1 MKKNLK
7 LEDRKKILAYLED
20 KKQVSVEEL
29 LANSGAERLRV
40 YPLLFE
46 LTQEKIIQVLKESD
60 LGAPKII
67 CLY

>member
-1 MKKNLK
+1 MEKNLK

-46 LTQEKIIQVLKESD
+46 LTQEKIIRILKESD
-60 LGAPKII
+60 LGAPEII